1 MALKRRIKKLSKA
14 EIRKVG
20 GRHYLICSECG
31 NEDVEVP
38 SDISRVTCATCVQKM
53 IAPPQGYQKERT
65 SVTPR
70 PRGWHFKE
78 YFEHEGV
85 VYSKGKEVTDPKQI
99 ADLKK
104 ALKKSTPIV
113 KESKIVKPKKV
124 SKSKIPKTKVKRG
137 RKNAR
142 TAK

>member
-1 MALKRRIKKLSKA
+1 MALKRRIKKLTKS

-20 GRHYLICSECG
+20 GRQYLICSECG

-53 IAPPQGYQKERT
+53 IAPPPNYKKEK
-65 SVTPR
+65 SDK

-78 YFEHEGV
+78 YFEHDGI
-85 VYSKGKEVTDPKQI
+85 VYSKGREITDPDEI
-99 ADLKK
+99 AI
-104 ALKKSTPIV
+104 LKKSSKKSKTIV
-113 KESKIVKPKKV
+113 KVTKTAKPKKV
-124 SKSKIPKTKVKRG
+124 SKSKVTKTKVTRG

-142 TAK
+142 TTK

>member
-1 MALKRRIKKLSKA
+1 MALKRRIKKLTKS

-20 GRHYLICSECG
+20 GRQYLICSECG

-53 IAPPQGYQKERT
+53 IAPPVGYKKDPST
-65 SVTPR
+65 ATPR

-85 VYSKGKEVTDPKQI
+85 VYSKGKEVTDPEQI
-99 ADLKK
+99 AQLKK
-104 ALKKSTPIV
+104 ASKKTKTIV
-113 KESKIVKPKKV
+113 KETKVVKPKKV
-124 SKSKIPKTKVKRG
+124 SKTKVKRG
-137 RKNAR
+137 RKSAR

>member
-1 MALKRRIKKLSKA
+1 MALKRRIKKLTKA

-20 GRHYLICSECG
+20 GRQYLICSECG

-53 IAPPQGYQKERT
+53 IAPPAGYKKDT
-65 SVTPR
+65 TTATPR

-85 VYSKGKEVTDPKQI
+85 VYSKGKEVTDPEQI
-99 ADLKK
+99 AELKK
-104 ALKKSTPIV
+104 VTKKTNAIV
-113 KESKIVKPKKV
+113 KETRITKFKKV
-124 SKSKIPKTKVKRG
+124 SKSKVPKTKVKRG

-142 TAK
+142 TTK